1 MQNKYM
7 FLRKK
12 QI

>member
-1 MQNKYM
+1 M

-12 QI
+12 